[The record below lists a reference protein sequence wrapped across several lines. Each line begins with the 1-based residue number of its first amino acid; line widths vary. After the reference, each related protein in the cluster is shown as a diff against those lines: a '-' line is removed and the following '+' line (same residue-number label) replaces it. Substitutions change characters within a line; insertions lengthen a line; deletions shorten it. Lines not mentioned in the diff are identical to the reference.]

1 MLFVL
6 KLFREVA
13 QYDFYKSYIENL
25 YNYDYCDN
33 DRDILC
39 DLFGKSISEIEGM
52 MPEQTKIANGN
63 IMARLRMMYLY
74 NQAGIKKGI
83 VIDTDNLTE
92 HYLGFWTIHG
102 DEGDFNPMGGLW
114 KTEVYSIL
122 KWLHA
127 KYYSESY
134 LDTEIINKNS
144 YDKMVALEKA
154 INITPTDGNGISSS
168 DLEQIGGKDYTEV
181 DKILIP
187 LICKGSGAISELS
200 KIHGMDTVMKIWN
213 RVQGSE
219 FKRRTSRVIKV
230 SREELFEGL

>member
-1 MLFVL
+1 
-6 KLFREVA
+6 
-13 QYDFYKSYIENL
+13 
-25 YNYDYCDN
+25 
-33 DRDILC
+33 
-39 DLFGKSISEIEGM
+39 
-52 MPEQTKIANGN
+52 
-63 IMARLRMMYLY
+63 
-74 NQAGIKKGI
+74 
-83 VIDTDNLTE
+83 
-92 HYLGFWTIHG
+92 
-102 DEGDFNPMGGLW
+102 
-114 KTEVYSIL
+114 
-122 KWLHA
+122 
-127 KYYSESY
+127 
-134 LDTEIINKNS
+134 
-144 YDKMVALEKA
+144 MVALEKA